1 MDPNPPATHKYK
13 HSYKTIKIHELSST
27 ASYKIITTVLM
38 NTTIL
43 GFPGGSVE
51 KNLPANAGDTGL
63 IPDPGR
69 SHMPQSN

>member
-1 MDPNPPATHKYK
+1 MDPNPPPTHIYK

-51 KNLPANAGDTGL
+51 KSPPANAGDTGL

-69 SHMPQSN
+69 SPMPHSN